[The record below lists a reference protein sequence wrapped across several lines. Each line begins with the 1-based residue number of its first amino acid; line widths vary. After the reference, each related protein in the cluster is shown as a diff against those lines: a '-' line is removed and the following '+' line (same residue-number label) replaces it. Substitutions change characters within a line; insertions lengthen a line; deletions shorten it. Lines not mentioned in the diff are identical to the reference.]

1 MSDAF
6 TARHLYNSLRA
17 PLQLHWASGTAG
29 QDREFGPIEAGET
42 GTTLVGHLNLI
53 HPYRIQVLGP
63 SELAYLQHLG
73 KNSYDDAIKH
83 LFSGDTSVV
92 IVANGLQIPEDLLQM
107 SERREIPMLHTG
119 VESHRLITHLQY
131 FMGNLLAEKTSMHG
145 VFMEVM
151 GIGVLLTGESSI
163 GKSELALEL
172 ITRGHRLIADDA
184 PEFSRTMPDTIS
196 GTCPDVLREFLEV
209 RGLGVINVRA
219 MFGDSAIKNS
229 KYLRLV
235 VRLEAMNDERLREI
249 DRLQGSCETR
259 KILGVEVPEI
269 SLPVAP
275 GRNLA
280 VLVETAVRNH
290 ILNMKG
296 YDACADFVA
305 RQHRA
310 MQTPDEP

>member
-6 TARHLYNSLRA
+6 TARHIYNRLRA
-17 PLQLHWASGTAG
+17 TLQLHWAAGASG
-29 QDREFGPIEAGET
+29 QDRAFGPVEAGET

-63 SELAYLQHLG
+63 SELSYLDRLG
-73 KNSYDDAIKH
+73 KNSYDDAVKH
-83 LFSGDTSVV
+83 LFSGDTSLV
-92 IVANGLQIPEDLLQM
+92 IVANGLEPPADLVDM
-107 SERREIPMLHTG
+107 AERREIPFLRSA

-151 GIGVLLTGESSI
+151 GIGVLLSGESSI

-184 PEFSRTMPDTIS
+184 PEFTRIMPDTIS
-196 GTCPDVLREFLEV
+196 GSCPDMLREFLEV
-209 RGLGVINVRA
+209 RGLGVINIRA
-219 MFGDSAIKNS
+219 MFGDSAIKNA
-229 KYLRLV
+229 KYLRLI
-235 VRLEAMNDERLREI
+235 VRLEAMDDERLREI
-249 DRLQGSCETR
+249 DRLQGARRTR
-259 KILGVEVPEI
+259 KILGVEIPEI

-296 YDACADFVA
+296 YDACADFIS
-305 RQHRA
+305 RQHQA
-310 MQTPDEP
+310 MGSADEP